1 LCARTRDERFDGFV
15 GVSARTR
22 TKKEAALAVRAP
34 AQMST
39 NETDK
44 SDSER
49 ATRAMA
55 RIERASQSF
64 LAHLNACSCDRTE
77 CEAALDECVVMIQ
90 REQGELMN
98 LRERITLEEHV
109 QRMEEVQS
117 IRHGLVD
124 GIIRSG
130 VMNKLSCV
138 STALAVR
145 YLDFFVVASGYK
157 VKSDSLWM
165 YQLLAAACVF
175 IAYKFQETSE
185 RMHGRGTSAR
195 LQLTNDISFDN
206 LSIRKMEAIILREL
220 DWSLSRVT
228 PFMFIPHFLL
238 LLDCE
243 CNFRACRNLTAQ
255 VLHGAEVLSLQILFD
270 IRTLSRFES
279 SVIAKAIIAIVLCDQ
294 CDGVEGV
301 DIAEQM
307 VARLL
312 RYLYADEDI
321 KQLDFVTRRVTECIE
336 DILEFRM
343 SLMLFNERMNNQNDA
358 QPPGPI
364 SAQQR

>member
-1 LCARTRDERFDGFV
+1 
-15 GVSARTR
+15 
-22 TKKEAALAVRAP
+22 
-34 AQMST
+34 MST
-39 NETDK
+39 NEENE

-49 ATRAMA
+49 ADRTMA
-55 RIERASQSF
+55 RITRASQSF
-64 LAHLNACSCDRTE
+64 LAHLSACSCNRAE

-90 REQGELMN
+90 REQGELMD
-98 LRERITLEEHV
+98 LRQRVTIEEHV

-130 VMNKLSCV
+130 VMNRLSCV

-145 YLDFFVVASGYK
+145 YLDFFVVTSGYK

-185 RMHGRGTSAR
+185 RMHGGGAPAR

-220 DWSLSRVT
+220 DWSLSRIT

-238 LLDCE
+238 FLDCD
-243 CNFRACRNLTAQ
+243 CNFRACRDLTGQ
-255 VLHGAEVLSLQILFD
+255 VLHDAEVLSLQILFD
-270 IRTLSRFES
+270 IRTMSRFES

-294 CDGVEGV
+294 CEGVEGV
-301 DIAEQM
+301 DIAQQL
-307 VARLL
+307 VSRLL
-312 RYLYADEDI
+312 RYMYADDDI
-321 KQLDFVTRRVTECIE
+321 EQLDFVAQRVTQCIE

-343 SLMLFNERMNNQNDA
+343 SLMLFNERMNNRNDA

-364 SAQQR
+364 SAH